1 MLAQKL
7 ALSLSTI
14 KTYGAWSPDDE
25 SSLEA
30 WYQSGVGIG
39 LSGSTVRSWDDSSSN
54 SVDMVQGDAAEM
66 PIWTGTQ
73 LEFDGTGRNLQTG
86 GTDITLSGA
95 FTVGVRLNVGA
106 SLGTLLADN
115 TIAGELLRF
124 INTTTVR
131 LKIDNTTAVD
141 FSLDSGTWGD
151 GYLLLSRDASDT
163 ITMYWNGTAQ
173 ADTEELSGTSNID
186 AIGVR
191 KTDLNPFD
199 GLITE
204 IQIFSTTNATLIS
217 NVNSRLSSL

>member
-7 ALSLSTI
+7 ALSLNTI

-39 LSGSTVRSWDDSSSN
+39 LSGSTVRDWADSSSN
-54 SVDMVQGDAAEM
+54 SVDMLQGDAAEM

-73 LEFDGTGRNLQTG
+73 LQFDGSGRNLQTG

-95 FTVGVRLNVGA
+95 FTIGVRLKVGA
-106 SLGTLLADN
+106 SLGTLLGDN
-115 TIAGELLRF
+115 TTGGEFLRF
-124 INTTTVR
+124 VNTTTIR
-131 LKIDNTTAVD
+131 LRIDNTTAVD

-151 GYLLLSRDASDT
+151 GYLLLSRDAGDT

-199 GLITE
+199 GFITE
-204 IQIFSTTNATLIS
+204 IQIYSTTNASLIS